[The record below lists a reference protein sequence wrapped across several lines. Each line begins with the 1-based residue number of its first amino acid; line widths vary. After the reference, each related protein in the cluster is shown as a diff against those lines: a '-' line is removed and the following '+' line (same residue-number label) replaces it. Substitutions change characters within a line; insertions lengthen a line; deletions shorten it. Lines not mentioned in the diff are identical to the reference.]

1 MATFRGT
8 HGDDNLSGTSGDDD
22 FILTQGGNDTVNGGD
37 GNDTFRFGGTL
48 TAADHID
55 GGNDTDTVVLQ
66 GDYSSGLTFA
76 ADTMVNVEILSLMG
90 TFNYNLTTNDATVA
104 AGATLLVRA
113 NGIGGG
119 GGLIFDGSAETD
131 GHFRFL
137 GSTGDDVLTGGAKSD
152 VFHLENGGFDTARG
166 GGGYDI
172 FYLGAALVAAD
183 TIDGG
188 TGNDTL
194 VLNGDYSGGLT
205 FGAATM
211 TNVETLTLD
220 GGFSYNLTTD
230 DANVAAGATL
240 AVDASTLGAG
250 DALTFDGSAETDGHF
265 AVTGGAGDDTLTI
278 ASAAVMKGTT
288 FSGGGGNDTLVL
300 AGDNQS
306 YALGAVAITSVETL
320 VVNGDFSKIVTND
333 GNVATGATL
342 NVDLSQADFAIFDGS
357 KETDGNFHFISGMQ
371 NETMRGGAGG
381 DTFDMTGAGG
391 GGSLAAFGNG
401 GDDLFVFAGNF
412 GDTAAVN
419 GGAGNDTVELNGDY
433 SGVVF
438 ASYAMTGIET
448 LKLDGGHSYDLT
460 TNNANVSAGQ
470 TLTVDASALSA
481 SDTLAFNG
489 AAESDGFFSILG
501 GAGDDTI
508 FLGAHFRVG
517 DTIDGG
523 PGTDTLELKGDYSS
537 LLSLVSDSL
546 MNVETL
552 RFDNGFNYNLQL
564 ADNVQAGQT
573 LTVDASL
580 LTGGHAL
587 TFDGSQSDGH
597 IAFTG
602 GTGNDTLIG
611 STGGDTFIGGLGAD
625 NITGN
630 ASNPADDIFIYN
642 AVAESTGVGGY
653 DTIASAG
660 GKFDLYGAHVINNVD
675 AGFGS
680 VSTATFDNDIYIAT
694 TAVLGPGL
702 ATVVHATGGD
712 LVGHEFLVVDVN
724 GDFAYEPGTD
734 YVFDVTNYSG
744 LIDGSSFI

>member
-1 MATFRGT
+1 MAVIRGT
-8 HGDDNLSGTSGDDD
+8 FGDDNLSGTSGDDT
-22 FILTQGGNDTVNGGD
+22 FIMVQGGNDTVSGGD

-48 TAADHID
+48 TASDHID
-55 GGNDTDTVVLQ
+55 GGNDTDSVILE

-76 ADTMVNVEILSLMG
+76 ATTMVNVEVLALMG
-90 TFNYNLTTNDATVA
+90 LFNYNLTTNDATVA
-104 AGATLLVRA
+104 AGATLLVKA

-119 GGLIFDGSAETD
+119 GGLVFDGSAETD
-131 GHFRFL
+131 GHFRFI

-152 VFHLENGGFDTARG
+152 VFHLENGGFDTAHG

-205 FGAATM
+205 LGAATM
-211 TNVETLTLD
+211 TNVETLTL
-220 GGFSYNLTTD
+220 GAGFSYSLTTD

-240 AVDASTLGAG
+240 TVDASALNNHFS
-250 DALTFDGSAETDGHF
+250 LTFDGSAETNGHF
-265 AVTGGAGDDTLTI
+265 AVTGGGGDDTLTI
-278 ASAAVMKGTT
+278 ASAAVLHGST
-288 FSGGGGNDTLVL
+288 FNGNAGNDTLIF

-306 YALGAVAITSVETL
+306 YTIGAGTLTSIEQL
-320 VVNGDFSKIVTND
+320 FFAGDFTKVVLQNGNIGAGVT
-333 GNVATGATL
+333 VT
-342 NVDLSQADFAIFDGS
+342 VDMSQADFGIFDGS
-357 KETDGNFHFISGMQ
+357 AETNGNFSFIVGMQ
-371 NETMRGGAGG
+371 NETLRGGANG
-381 DTFDMTGAGG
+381 DNFDMTQAAGG
-391 GGSLAAFGNG
+391 GSVAAFGNG
-401 GDDLFVFAGNF
+401 GNDHFLFGDNF

-419 GGAGNDTVELNGDY
+419 GGSGNDTVELNGEY
-433 SGVVF
+433 SGDVF
-438 ASYAMTGIET
+438 TSYAMTGIET
-448 LKLDGGHSYDLT
+448 LKLDGGFSYDLT
-460 TNNANVSAGQ
+460 TNNANVGAGQ
-470 TLTVDASALSA
+470 ILTVDASALLA
-481 SDTLAFNG
+481 SDTLTFNG
-489 AAESDGFFSILG
+489 AAESDGFFNILG

-517 DTIDGG
+517 DMIDGG
-523 PGTDTLELKGDYSS
+523 AGTDTLELKGNYSS
-537 LLSLVSDSL
+537 PLSLLPNSL
-546 MNVETL
+546 TNVETL

-573 LTVDASL
+573 LTADASL

-611 STGGDTFIGGLGAD
+611 SAGGDTFIGGLGAD
-625 NITGN
+625 TITGN
-630 ASNPADDIFIYN
+630 ANNPADDIFIYN
-642 AVAESTGVGGY
+642 GAAESTGAGGY
-653 DTIASAG
+653 DTITSAG

-680 VSTATFDNDIYIAT
+680 VSAATFDNDIYVAT

-712 LVGHEFLVVDVN
+712 LIGHEFLVVDVN

-744 LIDGSSFI
+744 SIDGSSFI